1 MTMKILQFGAGNI
14 GRGFIGHLFSEA
26 GYEVVFV
33 ERDETLVRLL
43 NSGKNYP
50 LCLLDAYRKEI
61 MEVSVE
67 RISAVSIRDQDFI
80 ASAFVEV
87 QCVGT
92 AVGIENYPAIAPLI
106 AEGIKKRKEQDGAP
120 LDIYLCENDLSA
132 DVKMREALKLYLD
145 AYLQRWM
152 ENNVGLV
159 RVSVARMVP
168 GRPSQNSDPLLLVAD
183 AYREFPYD
191 ESARRGEV
199 PGLMSV
205 RPVRHFEIEF
215 QRKIYIYNLGH
226 AVLAYLGY
234 LRGYRYVHQ
243 GFNDPWINEVFDGAL
258 GETTTALLR
267 KYPEMLDQEEHA
279 QVLNDVHIRFGNPL
293 LQDPVFRVA
302 RDPIR
307 KLGPKDRLL
316 GSAFLCLEQGVF
328 PKYIASACAGA
339 FLYDWSEDSQALK
352 LQEMIRERGIETVL
366 REVTTLDPQSA
377 LGKRIIEEYHRLKD
391 LVKEVRS

>member
-1 MTMKILQFGAGNI
+1 MKILQFGAGNI

-26 GYEVVFV
+26 GYEIIFV
-33 ERDETLVRLL
+33 ERDETLVQLL
-43 NSGKNYP
+43 NSRKNYP
-50 LCLLDAYRKEI
+50 LYLLDAYRKEI
-61 MEVSVE
+61 VEVSVGGV
-67 RISAVSIRDQDFI
+67 SAVSIRDEDSI
-80 ASAFVEV
+80 ASAFSEV

-106 AEGIKKRKEQDGAP
+106 ARGIEKRKERHGAP

-132 DVKMREALKLYLD
+132 DVKMREALRLYLD
-145 AYLQRWM
+145 ADLQGWM
-152 ENNVGLV
+152 ENYVGLV
-159 RVSVARMVP
+159 RVIVARMVP
-168 GRPSQNSDPLLLVAD
+168 GRSSQNSDSPFLVAD

-199 PGLMSV
+199 PRLMSV
-205 RPVRHFEIEF
+205 RPVRHFGIEF

-243 GFNDPWINEVFDGAL
+243 GFGDPWINEVFGGAL

-267 KYPEMLDQEEHA
+267 KYPEILDPEEHKK
-279 QVLNDVHIRFGNPL
+279 VLEDVHIRFGNPL

-316 GSAFLCLEQGVF
+316 GSAFLCLEQEVF
-328 PKYIASACAGA
+328 PKYIASSCAGA
-339 FLYDWSEDSQALK
+339 FLYDWPEDSQAVK
-352 LQEMIRERGIETVL
+352 LQKMIREKGIETVL
-366 REVTTLDPQSA
+366 GEVATVDSRSD
-377 LGKRIIEEYHRLKD
+377 LGKIIIGEYYRLKD
-391 LVKEVRS
+391 LVKGVRS